1 MARSAEGLRVGE
13 TLVLWR
19 FSWGESDRIAW
30 EIVSRIREGVLSL
43 GKKSRTLKHIA
54 KVFNVKLCWERSGE
68 EPGGYLPPLNDG
80 GEGTILISPKLAPH
94 RKWRVFVHELAH
106 HLMHEWVA
114 GACYSAAKVALA
126 GNPDCALLRHAI
138 ARRVEQLLAE
148 L

>member
-1 MARSAEGLRVGE
+1 MARAAERRFGD
-13 TLVLWR
+13 TLVLWS
-19 FSWGESDRIAW
+19 FGWGESDRIAW

-43 GKKSRTLKHIA
+43 GKKSRTLRHIA
-54 KVFNVKLCWERSGE
+54 KFFNVKLCWERSGE

-114 GACYSAAKVALA
+114 SACYSATKVALA
-126 GNPDCALLRHAI
+126 GNPDCGPLRHAI